1 MFVNETQSNIFLEKP
16 SMLLSL
22 IFITF
27 VYIGYL
33 ASAYECAS
41 QGVIDITCK
50 ALFSGLRDAETANSS
65 QRA

>member
-1 MFVNETQSNIFLEKP
+1 
-16 SMLLSL
+16 MLLSL

-50 ALFSGLRDAETANSS
+50 ALFSGLRDAETANSHKELKPHC
-65 QRA
+65 

>member
-1 MFVNETQSNIFLEKP
+1 
-16 SMLLSL
+16 MLLSL

-50 ALFSGLRDAETANSS
+50 ALSVGSGMPRLLTPHKELKPHC
-65 QRA
+65 